1 MEAKTTGALF
11 GESTAGKSFVAV
23 DLAACMATGTP
34 WIGHSIATPGIA
46 LYFAGEG
53 RHGLPRRFKAWQ
65 EEREVIIPKNKLFL
79 PDGRVEIAPSGV
91 RTITMAIDELPDTP
105 ELITIDTVARSLP
118 SGSDENSAKDM
129 MEFINAV
136 DVIRDRYGCV
146 IALIHH
152 TGHSETAQTRARG
165 SSAFRAAMDWEILID
180 KNKSAIRWK
189 KMKDSELPEA
199 LSFELVSVGESAV
212 MTYGEAVK
220 SSGANLTKTEEL
232 GLSTLKECCA
242 RLEKPWATVEEWRF
256 DFYRRHTGD
265 TTAAKRQA
273 FRRCREKLVSK
284 SIILLDNDV
293 YRPSVTSATQR
304 DNVTNVTGLERD
316 RRYTP
321 LKGVACV
328 THPEHPQVECKI
340 EVIR

>member
-152 TGHSETAQTRARG
+152 TGHS
-165 SSAFRAAMDWEILID
+165 
-180 KNKSAIRWK
+180 
-189 KMKDSELPEA
+189 
-199 LSFELVSVGESAV
+199 
-212 MTYGEAVK
+212 
-220 SSGANLTKTEEL
+220 
-232 GLSTLKECCA
+232 
-242 RLEKPWATVEEWRF
+242 
-256 DFYRRHTGD
+256 
-265 TTAAKRQA
+265 
-273 FRRCREKLVSK
+273 
-284 SIILLDNDV
+284 
-293 YRPSVTSATQR
+293 
-304 DNVTNVTGLERD
+304 
-316 RRYTP
+316 
-321 LKGVACV
+321 
-328 THPEHPQVECKI
+328 
-340 EVIR
+340 